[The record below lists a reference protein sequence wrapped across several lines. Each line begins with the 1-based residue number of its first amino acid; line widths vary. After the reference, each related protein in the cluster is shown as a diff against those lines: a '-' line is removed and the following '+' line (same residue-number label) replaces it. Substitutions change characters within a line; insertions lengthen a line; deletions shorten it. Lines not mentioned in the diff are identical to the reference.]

1 MDRAFES
8 FGENPDRSDAF
19 GAMIDIY
26 VRLEEK
32 LRGALPRLLRELEV
46 TRRKDEGGG
55 GGSGAGGR
63 GCGVSV
69 PALVLQYCSALCRRR
84 QS

>member
-55 GGSGAGGR
+55 GGSGAGGAVEYS
-63 GCGVSV
+63 GV
-69 PALVLQYCSALCRRR
+69 CSAAAGSRSR
-84 QS
+84 

>member
-8 FGENPDRSDAF
+8 FGENPARTDAF

-55 GGSGAGGR
+55 GGSGGGGGR
-63 GCGVSV
+63 SWYSG
-69 PALVLQYCSALCRRR
+69 
-84 QS
+84 